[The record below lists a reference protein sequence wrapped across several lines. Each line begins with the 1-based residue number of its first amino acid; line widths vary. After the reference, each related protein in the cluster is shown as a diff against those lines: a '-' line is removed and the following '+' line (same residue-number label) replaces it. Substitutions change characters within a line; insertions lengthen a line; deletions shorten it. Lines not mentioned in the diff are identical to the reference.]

1 MSDYLIGGFFVLG
14 AIPANLNNRADSLDG
29 KDERIVALDEKFE
42 NMDAKL
48 NNLTELILSSRRSP
62 HWQLWK

>member
-29 KDERIVALDEKFE
+29 KVALLDERIVALDEKFE
-42 NMDAKL
+42 NM
-48 NNLTELILSSRRSP
+48 ERSLIISRS
-62 HWQLWK
+62 